1 MNRFRSFLLYFL
13 FVSAAYLFA
22 LPYATLVY
30 EGTVLL
36 HLLAGAVFLVLAL
49 PFLWRKIAAGDFSE
63 RAGWLLIAA
72 GGVLGVALAVT
83 GAPRSR
89 FPLLYAHIGACVAG
103 GVILAAA
110 WAGRRG
116 WLAATTLRVTLRFA
130 LGFAIAAGFAAGAWW
145 LRTVPFERAY
155 RIENPRI
162 APASMD
168 SEGDGPQGP
177 FFPSS
182 AQTPGQMRIAKEY
195 FMESQ
200 SCERCHSDIYKQW
213 QSSMHHFSSF
223 NNQWYRKS
231 IEYMQDTIGIKPS
244 KWCAGCHDPALLYS
258 GLFDRPIREVED
270 TPAGQAGLGCMMC
283 HSIAKVKSTMGQAD
297 FLLEY
302 PALHKMAA
310 SKNPLVVRLHDFL
323 TELNPEPHRRVL

>member
-1 MNRFRSFLLYFL
+1 MKRFRSLLLYFL
-13 FVSAAYLFA
+13 FFSAAYLFA
-22 LPYATLVY
+22 WPYATLVY

-49 PFLWRKIAAGDFSE
+49 PFLLRKIAGGDFSE
-63 RAGWLLIAA
+63 RVGWVLISI
-72 GGVLGVALAVT
+72 GGVLGLVLAVT

-89 FPLLYAHIGACVAG
+89 FPLLYTHIGACVAG

-116 WLAATTLRVTLRFA
+116 WLAGSALRATARYA
-130 LGFAIAAGFAAGAWW
+130 LGFAIAAGLTGGAWW

-155 RIENPRI
+155 RIANPAI

-168 SEGDGPQGP
+168 SEGDGPSGP

-200 SCERCHSDIYKQW
+200 CLRALPLGHLQAVAKLDA
-213 QSSMHHFSSF
+213 SF
-223 NNQWYRKS
+223 FFVQ
-231 IEYMQDTIGIKPS
+231 
-244 KWCAGCHDPALLYS
+244 
-258 GLFDRPIREVED
+258 
-270 TPAGQAGLGCMMC
+270 
-283 HSIAKVKSTMGQAD
+283 
-297 FLLEY
+297 
-302 PALHKMAA
+302 
-310 SKNPLVVRLHDFL
+310 
-323 TELNPEPHRRVL
+323 